1 MTHEMVFVHVI
12 GVIGTLLIGFGLY
25 GYFLGGSHLH
35 PSLGNPDVTL
45 TMIIVGVVLWA
56 AELRLLIP
64 MLLKKVKQQSRD

>member
-12 GVIGTLLIGFGLY
+12 GVIGTLLIGFGFY
-25 GYFLGGSHLH
+25 GYFGGGSQLH
-35 PSLGNPDVTL
+35 AHLGNPDVTL

-64 MLLKKVKQQSRD
+64 ILLKKVKQQSHD